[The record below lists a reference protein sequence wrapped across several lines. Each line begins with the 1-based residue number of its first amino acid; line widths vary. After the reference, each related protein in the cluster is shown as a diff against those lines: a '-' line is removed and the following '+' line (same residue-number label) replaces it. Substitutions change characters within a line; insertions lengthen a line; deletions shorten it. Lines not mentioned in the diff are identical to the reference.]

1 MNFATKAAQRMAS
14 PSRHDLVLLG
24 PVQTPVPSAF
34 TGRRAGSGLHKD
46 LLSRMQRFRGATYL
60 KDGAITAQSLDAEGR
75 HCTDADWHSWH
86 ILAVD
91 EKGDVRGCSRYTS
104 YRNPIDFGELA
115 VGRSALAQSDVWGAK
130 LKMAIDRARRKATE
144 QNRFFVELGGWAISE
159 NLRCTT
165 EALRIALAT
174 CALGDYLGGG
184 VGVTTATV
192 RHNSAGILRKIGGS
206 PLVVDNTELPRY
218 FDPQYNCEMEIL
230 CFDSTKPSAKF
241 LPWIN
246 LMKSEMAAMPVIT
259 AHPAAC
265 VEIRPDKTAVPEFGA
280 TMRMAYGW

>member
-1 MNFATKAAQRMAS
+1 MVTGQVWQPSDRHAASGSGFQMGCRESAGSGITERQRFSCRWTQIQPSRKRGLSKMNFATKAAQRMAS

-104 YRNPIDFGELA
+104 YRNPIDFGEL
-115 VGRSALAQSDVWGAK
+115 
-130 LKMAIDRARRKATE
+130 
-144 QNRFFVELGGWAISE
+144 
-159 NLRCTT
+159 
-165 EALRIALAT
+165 
-174 CALGDYLGGG
+174 
-184 VGVTTATV
+184 
-192 RHNSAGILRKIGGS
+192 
-206 PLVVDNTELPRY
+206 
-218 FDPQYNCEMEIL
+218 
-230 CFDSTKPSAKF
+230 
-241 LPWIN
+241 
-246 LMKSEMAAMPVIT
+246 
-259 AHPAAC
+259 
-265 VEIRPDKTAVPEFGA
+265 
-280 TMRMAYGW
+280 